1 MPMIPVSRLAPFAA
15 VAAVVVT
22 LDACKRP
29 QVETPGPRTTSSV
42 DTSFRQGSTRDSMAE
57 RIRQQAI
64 DDSIRNARAMSGR
77 DADALR
83 NTLREV
89 IHFDFDESD
98 LRDDARAR
106 LDAKLPILLANPGV
120 TLRISGHADE
130 RGSDEYNLALG
141 QRRAAAAKRYLTE
154 RGVADGRIETAS
166 FGEEQPVAA
175 GGDEASD
182 AANRRAGFEITRG
195 GDRLPRGA
203 GRRP

>member
-1 MPMIPVSRLAPFAA
+1 MIPVSRLVPLAA
-15 VAAVVVT
+15 MTAVVVS

-42 DTSFRQGSTRDSMAE
+42 DTSFRQGSTRDS
-57 RIRQQAI
+57 IRQQAL
-64 DDSIRNARAMSGR
+64 DDSIRNARAMSAR

-98 LRDDARAR
+98 LRDDARSR
-106 LDAKLPILLANPGV
+106 LESKLPILLANPGL
-120 TLRISGHADE
+120 TLRVSGHADE

-141 QRRAAAAKRYLTE
+141 QRRASAAKRYLTE

-175 GGDEASD
+175 GGDESAY
-182 AANRRAGFEITRG
+182 AANRRAEFEITGG
-195 GDRLPRGA
+195 GDRLARPRS
-203 GRRP
+203 

>member
-1 MPMIPVSRLAPFAA
+1 MISLSRLVPFAT
-15 VAAVVVT
+15 VAALVVS
-22 LDACKRP
+22 LGSCKRP
-29 QVETPGPRTTSSV
+29 QAETPSPRTTSSA
-42 DTSFRQGSTRDSMAE
+42 DTSFRQGATRDSIAE
-57 RIRQQAI
+57 RVRQQAI
-64 DDSIRNARAMSGR
+64 DDSIRNARAMGAR
-77 DADALR
+77 EADALR

-98 LRDDARAR
+98 LRDDARGR
-106 LDAKLPILLANPGV
+106 LEAKLPILLANPGV

-175 GGDEASD
+175 GGDEASH
-182 AANRRAGFEITRG
+182 AANRRAEFEITGG
-195 GDRLPRGA
+195 GDRLARPRS
-203 GRRP
+203 

>member
-1 MPMIPVSRLAPFAA
+1 MISLSRLAPFAA
-15 VAAVVVT
+15 TAALVVS
-22 LDACKRP
+22 LDACRRP
-29 QVETPGPRTTSSV
+29 QLETPGPTTRSSI
-42 DTSFRQGSTRDSMAE
+42 DTSFRQGSTRDSIAE

-64 DDSIRNARAMSGR
+64 EDSIRNARAMNAR

-98 LRDDARAR
+98 LRDDARSR
-106 LDAKLPILLANPGV
+106 LEAKLPILLANPGL

-166 FGEEQPVAA
+166 FGEEQPVAS
-175 GGDEASD
+175 GGDESAH
-182 AANRRAGFEITRG
+182 AANRRAEFEITGG
-195 GDRLPRGA
+195 GDRLARPRS
-203 GRRP
+203 

>member
-1 MPMIPVSRLAPFAA
+1 MLMILHFRLAPLAA
-15 VAAVVVT
+15 LSALVLAV
-22 LDACKRP
+22 DACKRP

-120 TLRISGHADE
+120 RLRISGHADE

-154 RGVADGRIETAS
+154 RGVADGRIETVS
-166 FGEEQPVAA
+166 FGEEQPIAG
-175 GGDEASD
+175 GGDESAY
-182 AANRRAGFEITRG
+182 AANRRAEFDIMAG
-195 GDRLPRGA
+195 GDRLARPRS
-203 GRRP
+203 

>member
-1 MPMIPVSRLAPFAA
+1 MTSRFRLAPALAAFAL
-15 VAAVVVT
+15 VVSA
-22 LDACKRP
+22 DACKRP
-29 QVETPGPRTTSSV
+29 QVGTSGPVSSSSV
-42 DTSFRQGSTRDSMAE
+42 DTSFRQGSARDSMAA
-57 RIRQQAI
+57 RQQAI
-64 DDSIRNARAMSGR
+64 DDSIRNARLMSAR

-141 QRRAAAAKRYLTE
+141 QRRAAATKRYLTE
-154 RGVADGRIETAS
+154 RGVTDGRIETAS
-166 FGEEQPVAA
+166 FGEEQPIAA
-175 GGDEASD
+175 GGDESSY
-182 AANRRAGFEITRG
+182 AANRRAEFEITSG
-195 GDRLPRGA
+195 GDRLARPRS
-203 GRRP
+203 

>member
-1 MPMIPVSRLAPFAA
+1 MIRYSRLAPLVA
-15 VAAVVVT
+15 VAAFVVT

-29 QVETPGPRTTSSV
+29 QVETPGPRTSTSV
-42 DTSFRQGSTRDSMAE
+42 DTSFRQGTSRDSIAE

-64 DDSIRNARAMSGR
+64 DDSIRNARAMNAR

-89 IHFDFDESD
+89 VHFDFDESD

-106 LDAKLPILLANPGV
+106 LDAKLAILLANPGL

-141 QRRAAAAKRYLTE
+141 QRRASAARRYLTE

-175 GGDEASD
+175 GGDESAY
-182 AANRRAGFEITRG
+182 AANRRAEFEITGG
-195 GDRLPRGA
+195 GDRLVRPRS
-203 GRRP
+203 

>member
-1 MPMIPVSRLAPFAA
+1 MIRYSRLAPF
-15 VAAVVVT
+15 VATVAFVAT

-42 DTSFRQGSTRDSMAE
+42 DTSFRQGSNRDSIAE

-64 DDSIRNARAMSGR
+64 DDSIRNARAMNAR
-77 DADALR
+77 DSDVLR

-89 IHFDFDESD
+89 VQFDFDESD

-120 TLRISGHADE
+120 MLRISGHADE

-141 QRRAAAAKRYLTE
+141 QRRASAAKRYLTE
-154 RGVADGRIETAS
+154 RGVAEGRIETAS

-175 GGDEASD
+175 GGDESAY
-182 AANRRAGFEITRG
+182 ATNRRAEFEITGG
-195 GDRLPRGA
+195 GDRLARPRS
-203 GRRP
+203 

>member
-1 MPMIPVSRLAPFAA
+1 MMRPSRFAPFVAIAA
-15 VAAVVVT
+15 FVVT

-42 DTSFRQGSTRDSMAE
+42 DTSFREGASRDSIAE

-64 DDSIRNARAMSGR
+64 EDSIRNARALNAR

-89 IHFDFDESD
+89 VQFDFDESD
-98 LRDDARAR
+98 LRDDARSR
-106 LDAKLPILLANPGV
+106 LDAKLTILLANPGL

-141 QRRAAAAKRYLTE
+141 QRRASAAKRYLTE
-154 RGVADGRIETAS
+154 RGVASGRIETAS

-175 GGDEASD
+175 GGDESAY
-182 AANRRAGFEITRG
+182 AANRRAEFEITGG
-195 GDRLPRGA
+195 GDRLARPRS
-203 GRRP
+203 

>member
-1 MPMIPVSRLAPFAA
+1 MTSFPRLAP
-15 VAAVVVT
+15 VAALAVLVLSV
-22 LDACKRP
+22 DACRRAP
-29 QVETPGPRTTSSV
+29 LETPGPRTTTSM
-42 DTSFRQGSTRDSMAE
+42 DTSFRQGSTRDSLARAE
-57 RIRQQAI
+57 AIRQQAM
-64 DDSIRNARAMSGR
+64 DDSIRAARAR

-98 LRDDARAR
+98 LRDDARSR
-106 LDAKLPILLANPGV
+106 LEAKLPILLANPGV

-154 RGVADGRIETAS
+154 RGVADGRIEAAS

-175 GGDEASD
+175 GGDESSH
-182 AANRRAGFEITRG
+182 AANRRAEFEVTGG
-195 GDRLPRGA
+195 GDRLARPRS
-203 GRRP
+203 

>member
-1 MPMIPVSRLAPFAA
+1 MTPLSRLVPVAAAA
-15 VAAVVVT
+15 VLAAS

-29 QVETPGPRTTSSV
+29 QVETPGPRTASSV
-42 DTSFRQGSTRDSMAE
+42 DTSFRQGATRDSIAE

-64 DDSIRNARAMSGR
+64 EDSIRNARAMNAR
-77 DADALR
+77 EADALR

-98 LRDDARAR
+98 LRGDARSR
-106 LDAKLPILLANPGV
+106 LDAKLPILLANPGL
-120 TLRISGHADE
+120 TLRIAGHADE

-154 RGVADGRIETAS
+154 RGVADGRVETVS

-175 GGDEASD
+175 GGDESSH
-182 AANRRAGFEITRG
+182 AANRRAEFEITAG
-195 GDRLPRGA
+195 GDRLARPRT
-203 GRRP
+203 

>member
-1 MPMIPVSRLAPFAA
+1 MTRFSRFAPL
-15 VAAVVVT
+15 VAAFT
-22 LDACKRP
+22 LTLSLDACRRQ
-29 QVETPGPRTTSSV
+29 QVGGPEMRTSTSV

-64 DDSIRNARAMSGR
+64 DDSIRAARGGTAR
-77 DADALR
+77 DADVLR
-83 NTLREV
+83 NALREV

-106 LDAKLPILLANPGV
+106 LDAKLPILVANPGV

-154 RGVADGRIETAS
+154 RGVADNRIETVS
-166 FGEEQPVAA
+166 YGEEQPAAA
-175 GGDEASD
+175 GSDEAAW
-182 AANRRAGFEITRG
+182 AANRRAEFEITTG
-195 GDRLPRGA
+195 GDRLVRPRS
-203 GRRP
+203 

>member
-1 MPMIPVSRLAPFAA
+1 MTSHVRLAPFAA
-15 VAAVVVT
+15 MAALVVS

-29 QVETPGPRTTSSV
+29 QVETPGPRTSSV
-42 DTSFRQGSTRDSMAE
+42 DTSFRQGATRDSAAE
-57 RIRQQAI
+57 RIRQQAF
-64 DDSIRNARAMSGR
+64 DDSVRNARSLGAR
-77 DADALR
+77 EAEALR

-98 LRDDARAR
+98 LRDDARSR

-120 TLRISGHADE
+120 TLRVSGHADE

-154 RGVADGRIETAS
+154 RGVADGRIQTAS

-175 GGDEASD
+175 GGDESSH
-182 AANRRAGFEITRG
+182 AANRRAEFEVTAG
-195 GDRLPRGA
+195 GDRLARPRS
-203 GRRP
+203 